1 MKRKLFIILFIVL
14 VLPILT
20 IKPQKTYAQQNTDIK
35 EQIQF
40 LLREIDR
47 LQKLIAILQSQQEI
61 NAQSYLV
68 TDLSDN
74 SVFLEKNNS
83 QILPIASVT
92 KLMTA
97 TIATENINLNKTI
110 TLQQE
115 MLTPLGYSPSLYLGL
130 NVSAQNLIKAS
141 LIQSTN
147 DAAFSLTY
155 FLESGKFLNLMNQKA
170 KELGMINT
178 VFYDPHGLSPTNN
191 STASDLTKLLTYI
204 YKNHPEILTITK
216 DNNFWLPDQ
225 SGRLLRFKN
234 VNNFYDFPEFIG
246 GKTGYIPE
254 AKQTIAEIF
263 IIKGKPKAV
272 VLLYS
277 NNRQNDILSILNPIK
292 SAVASQ

>member
-1 MKRKLFIILFIVL
+1 
-14 VLPILT
+14 
-20 IKPQKTYAQQNTDIK
+20 
-35 EQIQF
+35 
-40 LLREIDR
+40 
-47 LQKLIAILQSQQEI
+47 
-61 NAQSYLV
+61 
-68 TDLSDN
+68 
-74 SVFLEKNNS
+74 
-83 QILPIASVT
+83 
-92 KLMTA
+92 MTA

-254 AKQTIAEIF
+254 AKQTIAGIF
-263 IIKGKPKAV
+263 IINGKPKAV

>member
-147 DAAFSLTY
+147 DAAFSLT
-155 FLESGKFLNLMNQKA
+155 
-170 KELGMINT
+170 
-178 VFYDPHGLSPTNN
+178 
-191 STASDLTKLLTYI
+191 
-204 YKNHPEILTITK
+204 
-216 DNNFWLPDQ
+216 
-225 SGRLLRFKN
+225 
-234 VNNFYDFPEFIG
+234 
-246 GKTGYIPE
+246 
-254 AKQTIAEIF
+254 
-263 IIKGKPKAV
+263 
-272 VLLYS
+272 
-277 NNRQNDILSILNPIK
+277 
-292 SAVASQ
+292 